1 MMATVHPTTSS
12 LVPLLESLEDP
23 AVGQVEQTDAYLT
36 IASRLS
42 GEEGKHFLPAVAKHF
57 SRLGKVFQAHIASP
71 NVELCQAALQAL
83 GFCVFHGAIVSG
95 IPANFME
102 EILTALNSIV
112 VKSTDKNTC
121 TRALW
126 VISKQNFP
134 SDVVSRKVPD
144 ILKTLEAVRSREDL
158 QSVIMEHEALNV
170 VIRLLEQ
177 TPSPMGEGA
186 VQWAKLV
193 IPLVVHSASK
203 VRLRAAAA
211 LEMGMPLLLQKQ
223 QEVAAVIEPLM
234 SSKLIPELQKLFS
247 TKNESN
253 VLKLWPLFVR
263 LLGKVLHRGGPFIN
277 SLLHLEE
284 LGFRSSSPIIK
295 KIAFIAWKSLIDN
308 FALNPEI
315 LCSAKRL
322 KLLMQPLSS
331 IQVRTEA
338 LLLTKL
344 EVWWYLV
351 VKLGP
356 SLAVNFEQV
365 AVPLLQIAVSTESPL
380 LSVSTSSRNCSQNT
394 SLATPKSGSHPFS
407 SPASTPRLGLNS
419 SSSAQPAYSSIQLLG
434 LEMLLHYFLGSE
446 VTAAAAKS
454 KLQLNLEPLTHPLL
468 TGPSS
473 FTKHAAVLISA
484 VRDSFIGIGKD
495 APEALLTLIWKSL
508 IGFVTAAMETGS
520 KKDRPGSEVLTL
532 LLQALESIVTS
543 EALPAQR
550 TLGLLEATVKG
561 IPHKVLGSAAYQVA
575 NMDVL
580 NGTPALFLIPLFH
593 HSGVLPCFVTDER
606 FFLCLETLIG
616 CGLSGPASPLA
627 FCESVLGVM
636 SRNAEAIE
644 NGEHLWRMWS
654 IVVNPLTDT
663 ITQTNE
669 VNQGDA
675 LEHNYTALLR
685 ALMFP
690 VTHLLIGHAL
700 SQMTQK
706 SLLSTWSRLYRA
718 FARCSALVATAEEN
732 VCCEELCAKMAAVLD
747 SKVLSNPSTL
757 EAVASLLLVV
767 IECVDFTPY
776 TPHYQKTKSPHTPL
790 GWVRKKNKALG
801 NLSTFQALLVLALES
816 FLSALESFLSR
827 DAPETA
833 AEGSAGVPTG
843 GTGTVLL
850 AILSALFGNLALGT
864 AVLGALSALSAPL
877 ARLYEHAGRP
887 QNEQPKFFS
896 GLGPKLEK
904 LLGEILGCLQTRSS
918 LVFDDEL
925 LALLAPLLR
934 VLFPHR
940 SKPLRNLATQFWNAT
955 FAHAPTLTYPE
966 DLKPVLSQVKQKMP
980 IILPGFQAVDVPEE
994 FSGQYSGES
1003 SQMETQISGVKI
1015 ASVGKR
1021 DSLLSRA
1028 EELRE
1033 KGSSGPSKPIA
1044 VKLDFG
1050 SPKVPRRELLEEEA
1064 SMDFVFIPP
1073 ETKERVLTEHQKEV
1087 KRTKRVDIPAM
1098 YNNLDASL
1106 DTTAFTQYTQS
1117 QEESMDKLPA
1127 SDEPAGPEADGQAQV
1142 QDEKMETE
1150 EAPEPDMGPNQE
1162 DMDVGPV
1169 ADSTGDEA
1177 DKEETPAPPKEVE
1190 PKSEDGPPE
1199 RDDRGAEETTTEET
1213 GESGGD
1219 DCDVSASSDVVS
1231 GTPPKPNSRRQSFI
1245 TLEKYMEGKPAS
1257 PVRVTKFT
1265 GPHSRASGNQDASNS
1280 QQNDVASEVPAEAS
1294 TGVEAV
1300 EVAREPGRHG
1310 DASERQVSS
1319 RVEAEKEEQPHPQVE
1334 EAEKR
1339 RRSEGTEDEDDIIP
1353 DTQAGA
1359 GSAEAGKRET
1369 AASAEDA
1376 VPMKDEDSCADSTYD
1391 SCEDGYLNDS
1401 QCSEVSA
1408 SPSEIRRSSRRR
1420 SRPLRPGEDREEVE
1434 GRYKRMRKGVPAKG
1448 MSQSDP
1454 QRPDP
1459 SPAGQ
1464 IEGQSQAQPGEGD
1477 LKERLRKTRASS
1489 QTASPP
1495 SAQNDSQSLG
1505 RVTRRKSAGP
1515 AEEQVSKTKSE
1526 TALSKPVSQTDSQSQ
1541 GRSSRRSKVGGSAE
1555 EMSQTDS
1562 PMTLSKPVSQ
1572 TYSQSQERPSKRTK
1586 LADPAEEMSQTD
1598 TQTSLSTP
1606 VSQTDSQSRGRPG
1619 RRSKASGPA
1628 EEMSQ
1633 TDTQTSLT
1641 TPSSQT
1647 DSQSQGRSGRRSK
1660 VSGLSEEMSQ
1670 TDTLMTLSTPVS
1682 QTDGQSQGRPS
1693 RRSKVSGPP
1702 EEMSQNDTQARL
1714 TTPVSQTDGQSR
1726 GRPGRRSKSSGP
1738 PGEMSQTDTQA
1749 SLSTPV
1755 SQTDGQSRGRP
1766 GRRSKPSDLSEE
1778 MSQTDTQ
1785 ASLSTPVSQTDGQ
1798 SRGRPGRRSKVSR
1811 PSEEMSQTDT
1821 QTSLTTPVS
1830 QTDSQS
1836 RGRPGRRSKASDPS
1850 AEMSQTDAQTGL
1862 STPLGQNNSQLQSR
1876 STRNSKATDPTV
1888 EVSQTDFHPALST
1901 PVSQT
1906 DSQSQ
1911 GRPSRRSKVAGP
1923 PGEMSQTDTQ
1933 ASLSTPVSQTD
1944 SQSRGKQS
1952 KRSKTAAELNVGSSQ
1967 CSASAMESEH
1977 SQLTDKGEGTQ
1988 ESSQDLGQSKTRG
2001 SSQGL
2006 LSGIENSELNL
2017 SETQSDDSQKSSK
2030 RGRRSKLLNSKAVPP
2045 SPPNAQQVPEGS
2057 KEMGAIESTSEVEME
2072 ACELGQKS
2080 ESKSVPVNT
2089 DAEAVEPSEE
2099 KENENVTEIMVPDGT
2114 ANVIVE
2120 SRAELKTASEAFA
2133 NVTSEMQ
2140 EEISEPSAEPSTETR
2155 GLAVDSQEVQ
2165 TKRGHRRS
2173 RSNSEAADVEGALS
2187 QDCDVSSSQ
2196 GSTGSPDPGEIAVPP
2211 APGEPLSDSKAACPP
2226 QPEEDASLPQQQE
2239 DAATAEAN
2247 DDVFLEANATSTPK
2261 LSECLPAASAS
2272 DAEETA
2278 WSTTAEEKWRTCDS
2292 ETPSGVQ
2299 LSDPAEVTE
2308 DGQQQ
2313 DADVPQVTDG
2323 TESAVDPA
2331 KEQVDEENS
2340 TMQEQDINQQE
2351 AFVSAQE
2358 QNAPKEVVLEE
2369 AEEDRVPQ
2377 MDSDV
2382 PIAAAAADTA
2392 AFPAL
2397 PEEPAAPQQV
2407 TAEPL
2412 CLDSPLKQKLLDSV
2426 AGELGQSPSSGKSKG
2441 VWSPSA
2447 SPSTSILK
2455 KGQKR
2460 PLEVESPSPLQKS
2473 RRVSFADPIHHQ
2485 ELADDIDRRSP
2496 VIRQSGGSSP
2506 RSKNMAA
2513 VSSQQKFVTTPT
2525 KGLFTLSPRNLRS
2538 PGFKSSKKCLISEMS
2553 QEPKPIPRDCV
2564 YPALVSC
2571 SAPVEAVLPQISSNM
2586 WPRGFGQLVRARNI
2600 RTVGDLSALTPTEI
2614 KTLPIRSP
2622 KLSNVKKALKNYHE
2636 QQRKGRNDELKGFDE
2651 MEKMT
2656 SEPEEME
2663 MAHQQEEGKPPGEQV
2678 TDAESADVP
2687 APPPAEQTSVE
2698 LPSAVEALGA
2708 RLTPGELGRC
2718 SPGQLVL
2725 MHEQLG
2731 GMMRAIVA
2739 QLQARLAPSAG
2750 ESLP

>member
-419 SSSAQPAYSSIQLLG
+419 SSSAQPAYPSIQLLG

-508 IGFVTAAMETGS
+508 IGFVTAAMETAGS

-593 HSGVLPCFVTDER
+593 HSGALPCFVTDER

-627 FCESVLGVM
+627 FSESVLGVM

-685 ALMFP
+685 ALIFP

-732 VCCEELCAKMAAVLD
+732 VCCEELCAKMAVILD
-747 SKVLSNPSTL
+747 SKVLSNPPTL

-801 NLSTFQALLVLALES
+801 NLSTQLWAGPLSLSLSVSISPSISVSLSLSLSLCLSLPLYLSFSPLPPPLSFCLSFFLPLYLSLSLPPLYLPHRLLILPFSCLINLWCGVLS
-816 FLSALESFLSR
+816 SAMVKYVICF
-827 DAPETA
+827 TF
-833 AEGSAGVPTG
+833 
-843 GTGTVLL
+843 VL
-850 AILSALFGNLALGT
+850 F
-864 AVLGALSALSAPL
+864 
-877 ARLYEHAGRP
+877 RP
-887 QNEQPKFFS
+887 QNEQPKFFT

-934 VLFPHR
+934 ALFPHR

-966 DLKPVLSQVKQKMP
+966 DLKPILSQVKQKMP

-1033 KGSSGPSKPIA
+1033 KGSGGPSKPIA

-1050 SPKVPRRELLEEEA
+1050 TPKVPRRELLEEEA

-1177 DKEETPAPPKEVE
+1177 DKEERPAPPKEVE

-1199 RDDRGAEETTTEET
+1199 QDDRVAEET

-1219 DCDVSASSDVVS
+1219 DCDASASSDVVS

-1257 PVRVTKFT
+1257 PIRVTKFT

-1310 DASERQVSS
+1310 DAGERQASS
-1319 RVEAEKEEQPHPQVE
+1319 RVEAEKEEQPHPRVE
-1334 EAEKR
+1334 EAEK

-1434 GRYKRMRKGVPAKG
+1434 GRYKH
-1448 MSQSDP
+1448 ST
-1454 QRPDP
+1454 
-1459 SPAGQ
+1459 
-1464 IEGQSQAQPGEGD
+1464 SQAQPGSQSKMPAEAQEGD

-1562 PMTLSKPVSQ
+1562 PLALSKPVSQ
-1572 TYSQSQERPSKRTK
+1572 TQERPSKRTK
-1586 LADPAEEMSQTD
+1586 LSDPAEEMSQTD
-1598 TQTSLSTP
+1598 TQTSLS
-1606 VSQTDSQSRGRPG
+1606 SQTDSQSRGRPG

-1633 TDTQTSLT
+1633 NDAQTSL
-1641 TPSSQT
+1641 SSQT

-1670 TDTLMTLSTPVS
+1670 NDKLMTLSTPVS

-1726 GRPGRRSKSSGP
+1726 GRPSRRSKVSGP
-1738 PGEMSQTDTQA
+1738 PEEMSQNDTQA
-1749 SLSTPV
+1749 RLTTPV

-1766 GRRSKPSDLSEE
+1766 GRRSKLSDPPEE

-1785 ASLSTPVSQTDGQ
+1785 ASLSTPVSQTDSQ

-1811 PSEEMSQTDT
+1811 LSEEMSQTDT

-1830 QTDSQS
+1830 QTDGQS

-1911 GRPSRRSKVAGP
+1911 GKP
-1923 PGEMSQTDTQ
+1923 
-1933 ASLSTPVSQTD
+1933 
-1944 SQSRGKQS
+1944 S
-1952 KRSKTAAELNVGSSQ
+1952 KRSKTATELNVGSSL
-1967 CSASAMESEH
+1967 CSASAIESEH

-1988 ESSQDLGQSKTRG
+1988 ESRQDLGQSKTRG
-2001 SSQGL
+2001 SSQVL

-2045 SPPNAQQVPEGS
+2045 SPLNTQQVPEGS
-2057 KEMGAIESTSEVEME
+2057 EEMGAIESTSEVEME
-2072 ACELGQKS
+2072 DCELSQKT

-2120 SRAELKTASEAFA
+2120 SRAELKAASEAFA
-2133 NVTSEMQ
+2133 NVPSEMQ
-2140 EEISEPSAEPSTETR
+2140 EEISEPSAEHSTETR
-2155 GLAVDSQEVQ
+2155 DLAVDSQKAQ
-2165 TKRGHRRS
+2165 TERGHRRS
-2173 RSNSEAADVEGALS
+2173 RSNSAAADVEDALS
-2187 QDCDVSSSQ
+2187 QDCGVSSSQ

-2211 APGEPLSDSKAACPP
+2211 APSEPLSDSKAACPP
-2226 QPEEDASLPQQQE
+2226 QPEEDAPLPQQQE
-2239 DAATAEAN
+2239 EDATTEAN

-2278 WSTTAEEKWRTCDS
+2278 WSTTAGEKWRTCDS

-2299 LSDPAEVTE
+2299 LSDPAEDVE

-2313 DADVPQVTDG
+2313 DADAPQVTDVA
-2323 TESAVDPA
+2323 ESAVDPA
-2331 KEQVDEENS
+2331 KEQADEENS
-2340 TMQEQDINQQE
+2340 AMQEQDVNQQE

-2397 PEEPAAPQQV
+2397 PEEPAAPQQA

-2571 SAPVEAVLPQISSNM
+2571 SAPVEVVLPQISSNM

-2614 KTLPIRSP
+2614 KSLPIRSP

-2663 MAHQQEEGKPPGEQV
+2663 MAHHQEEGKPPGEQV

-2708 RLTPGELGRC
+2708 RLTAGELGRC